1 VSVTPFNTLSRRKE
15 RLEVRDPGRISMYV
29 CGPTVYN
36 HIHVGNARAFLVF
49 DVIRRYLIWRG
60 FDVKF
65 VQNYTDIDD
74 KIIAAAE
81 KESRTAEEVA
91 AEYSAAFE
99 DVMKSVGVDPPDVLV
114 KATEY
119 IGEMIEMITQLVDRG
134 FAYES
139 GGNVW
144 YSVEKFPDYGK
155 LSGRRLEELRAG
167 ERVEPDPTKRHP
179 LDFALWKAA
188 KPDEPKWASPWGP
201 GRPGW
206 HIECSAMSLKHL
218 GMGFDIHGGGQDLIF
233 PHHENEIAQAEAALG
248 ESPFVRYWLHNGL
261 VNIESEKM
269 SKSLGNFVLL
279 KDFIQEVDPQV
290 LRILILSSHYR
301 ADIDFTEQQIT
312 NARGVLERFKIF
324 RSAAAQLVESG
335 EPGEPDEDYLERF
348 RNAMDDDFHTPGA
361 LTALHDLI
369 RRGNVEIEATTRGD
383 DAAKERL
390 GRLLGAFVE
399 ITTTLG
405 LELRDDETPPEEVQ
419 ELIDQREQARRDGRF
434 DEADRIRNELTGQ
447 GIVLE
452 DTAAG
457 PRWRRRG

>member
-1 VSVTPFNTLSRRKE
+1 MKMNVTVYNTLKRRKE
-15 RLEVRDPGRISMYV
+15 ELDVRDPGRIGMYV

-49 DVIRRYLIWRG
+49 DVIRRYLEWRG
-60 FDVKF
+60 FDVKY

-81 KESRTAEEVA
+81 KENRTAEQVA

-99 DVMKSVGVDPPDVLV
+99 EVMRSVGVEEPDVLV
-114 KATEY
+114 KATEH
-119 IGEMIEMITQLVDRG
+119 IPDMLEMIEQLISRG
-134 FAYES
+134 CAYES

-144 YSVEKFPDYGK
+144 FSVEKFPDYGK

-188 KPDEPKWASPWGP
+188 KSGEPSWDSPWGP

-218 GMGFDIHGGGQDLIF
+218 GMSFDIHGGGQDLIF
-233 PHHENEIAQAEAALG
+233 PHHENEVAQSEAAKG

-279 KDFIQEVDPQV
+279 KDFVREIDPQL
-290 LRILILSSHYR
+290 LRIFILSSHYR
-301 ADIDFTEQQIT
+301 GDIDFTEQQIA
-312 NARGVLERFKIF
+312 NARGVFERFKIF
-324 RSAAAQLVESG
+324 HSAAAQLVKSS
-335 EPGEPDEDYLERF
+335 EPAEEYVQRF
-348 RNAMDDDFHTPGA
+348 REAMDDDFHTPGA
-361 LTALHDLI
+361 LTVIHELVGE
-369 RRGNVEIEATTRGD
+369 GNVAIEGATRGD
-383 DAAKERL
+383 QNAKERL
-390 GRLLGAFVE
+390 AQLLGAFNE
-399 ITTTLG
+399 ITGALG
-405 LELRDDETPPEEVQ
+405 LEFKEDSLPSSEVQ
-419 ELIDQREQARRDGRF
+419 ELIDKREAARRDGNF
-434 DEADRIRNELTGQ
+434 SEADRIRDELTGQ

-452 DTAAG
+452 DTPAG
-457 PRWRRRG
+457 PRWRGAT